1 MELSLTFNISL
12 KSGRLVL
19 WHHNPWNPYPF
30 NLKQGI
36 PAMQVLLDVLLQFLM
51 LVASLNKPTRKRL
64 RSSAIV
70 SNLFENSL
78 MYQYLSEAI

>member
-1 MELSLTFNISL
+1 MTPQPVKSL
-12 KSGRLVL
+12 
-19 WHHNPWNPYPF
+19 PF

-36 PAMQVLLDVLLQFLM
+36 PAMLVLLEVLLQFLM
-51 LVASLNKPTRKRL
+51 IVALLNKPTRKSL

-70 SNLFENSL
+70 SNLFENLL

>member
-19 WHHNPWNPYPF
+19 WHHNLWNPYPF

-36 PAMQVLLDVLLQFLM
+36 PAMQVLLEVLLQFLM
-51 LVASLNKPTRKRL
+51 LGALLKEPTRKSL

-70 SNLFENSL
+70 ANLFENSL